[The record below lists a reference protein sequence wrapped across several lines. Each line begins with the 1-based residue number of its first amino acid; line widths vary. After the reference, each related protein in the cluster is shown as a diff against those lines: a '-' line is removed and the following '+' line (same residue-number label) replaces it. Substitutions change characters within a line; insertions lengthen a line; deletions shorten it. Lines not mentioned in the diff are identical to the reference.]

1 MLIGGAA
8 GVRLHCSLATC
19 AGTIC
24 ILSSV
29 TGNGNDGGMSETDQ
43 SRIDSRLMELAL
55 EEAAN
60 AAAEGEIPIGA
71 VLALNGEPIG
81 RGRNGSIRLHDP
93 AGHAE
98 ILALRDA
105 ARRLQNYRLPG
116 TVLYCSVE
124 PCLMCLGAVLHARVS
139 RLVYGA
145 SDPKIGATA
154 LLESIRKE
162 EDRFNHRFEVKGG
175 VLAERS
181 GTLLVNFF
189 KDRRGK

>member
-1 MLIGGAA
+1 
-8 GVRLHCSLATC
+8 
-19 AGTIC
+19 
-24 ILSSV
+24 
-29 TGNGNDGGMSETDQ
+29 MSEPDQ
-43 SRIDSRLMELAL
+43 LTIDHRLMELAL
-55 EEAAN
+55 EEAAL
-60 AAAEGEIPIGA
+60 AGAEGEIPIGA
-71 VLALNGEPIG
+71 VLTQNGEPVG

-124 PCLMCLGAVLHARVS
+124 PCLMCLGAALHARVG

-145 SDPKIGATA
+145 PDPKIGATA
-154 LLESIRKE
+154 LLDSIRQK

-181 GTLLVNFF
+181 SSLLVNFF
-189 KDRRGK
+189 NDRRGK